1 MQRRL
6 FCAALATL
14 VLAPALA
21 QQALGTRPFP
31 ANAKR
36 GRMTPGYFPEIVI
49 DGKVRRL
56 APAARIVNADNMA
69 EVPAALRGTNIIV
82 NYTENADGDID
93 RVWILTAAEAR
104 LAAPAR

>member
-6 FCAALATL
+6 PCAAALAVL
-14 VLAPALA
+14 VPLPAFA
-21 QQALGTRPFP
+21 QGTARTFP
-31 ANAKR
+31 PHAKR

-69 EVPAALRGTNIIV
+69 EVPAALRGTNIVV

-93 RVWILTAAEAR
+93 RVWILTAEEAR
-104 LAAPAR
+104 QRVPAR